1 MCSWKEFK
9 EPVPLTKEC
18 YYSKL
23 NDENISDSD
32 LVHVKN
38 ISNTFN
44 ITNLG
49 DYHDLFVYL
58 HVALLADVFENF
70 RDTSINIDKLDP
82 AYYLSAPWLS
92 WHSCIKRTRVKLELL
107 TDENMLLL
115 FEKGIRGGMCN
126 VIQKYPRA
134 NNKYMKNY
142 DITKESI
149 FLIYADA
156 NNFYGW
162 AMSKQLPVDGF
173 KYENDLSIFTMDF
186 VKNYNEESD
195 IGYLF
200 YVDIEYPKNLRE
212 SHSDL
217 PFLPDRMKVN
227 KVNKLTCNQY
237 DKYKYSIHIYALKQA

>member
-1 MCSWKEFK
+1 MNMY
-9 EPVPLTKEC
+9 L
-18 YYSKL
+18 
-23 NDENISDSD
+23 I
-32 LVHVKN
+32 VK
-38 ISNTFN
+38 IYL
-44 ITNLG
+44 I
-49 DYHDLFVYL
+49 VY
-58 HVALLADVFENF
+58 V
-70 RDTSINIDKLDP
+70 
-82 AYYLSAPWLS
+82 
-92 WHSCIKRTRVKLELL
+92 
-107 TDENMLLL
+107 
-115 FEKGIRGGMCN
+115 
-126 VIQKYPRA
+126 
-134 NNKYMKNY
+134 
-142 DITKESI
+142 
-149 FLIYADA
+149 DA

-237 DKYKYSIHIYALKQA
+237 DKNKYSMHIYALKQA